1 MCDCVCV
8 TTSTVA
14 KSFWRPLIQ
23 QMYNVE
29 DQTTL
34 MATIEAHEKT
44 TVSEPDLPLPYRSL
58 LQVLLN
64 FQLEGR
70 VRLLQVSPVATQK
83 NIGEM
88 WVWRG

>member
-1 MCDCVCV
+1 MCVCV
-8 TTSTVA
+8 CVAASTVA

-29 DQTTL
+29 DQATL

-44 TVSEPDLPLPYRSL
+44 TVSNPDLPLPYRSL

-70 VRLLQVSPVATQK
+70 VRLLQVSPVATQ